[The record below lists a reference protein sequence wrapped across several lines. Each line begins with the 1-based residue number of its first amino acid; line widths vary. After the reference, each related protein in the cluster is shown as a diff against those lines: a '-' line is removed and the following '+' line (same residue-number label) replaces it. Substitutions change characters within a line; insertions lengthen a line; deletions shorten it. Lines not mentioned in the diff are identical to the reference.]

1 MIALAEYAKK
11 YENVLCVQYFY
22 KQSTDKMG
30 KHDEAESNL
39 WKC

>member
-1 MIALAEYAKK
+1 MIAFAEYAKK
-11 YENVLCVQYFY
+11 WENLLHVGYFC

-30 KHDEAESNL
+30 KHDGADSNV